1 MEKRCYHLLALA
13 NDLGL
18 YMHIPALSEDML
30 LNDDTRDGVEE
41 HKSKK
46 SIRFH

>member
-1 MEKRCYHLLALA
+1 
-13 NDLGL
+13 
-18 YMHIPALSEDML
+18 MHIPALSEDML
-30 LNDDTRDGVEE
+30 LNDDTRDGVE